1 MKDSRTARIPTRRM
15 PAERPMRIPEVKS
28 WDGDP
33 PAALETIPKTIP
45 SRICNRIIV

>member
-1 MKDSRTARIPTRRM
+1 
-15 PAERPMRIPEVKS
+15 MRIPEVKS

-45 SRICNRIIV
+45 SRISSTPIHRFRLLLSFYLIRAMVS